1 MDTDKDKKPIFR
13 RDRRYVGVKS
23 GQYIGTGVWYDANNK
38 VIRPGHGIY
47 DDKKKT
53 ITQYNSD
60 GTTTEFTRQQ
70 WALKKQRDRELQV
83 LKNDWKY
90 AIPYDPNRVITINID
105 KNSPTAR
112 AKGAV
117 ISESLLDSIAENARR
132 ANIPFRDAIGIVSR
146 ESMLGTATTGNG
158 SRVPG
163 ESPYKWMPLLIDN
176 INQKNRDYK
185 SIQEL
190 NNNYKQ
196 DNKYYSPTALT
207 SDWKQ
212 FMENADAPFAQFVY
226 TGKGKKKPFDQQYA
240 DVNFGGA
247 VNLYNK
253 ESPKEMSPL
262 QHAFLRYKKNPTKY
276 NPGDNT
282 YPSKV
287 ESAGNELVLYS
298 PEIRNYMKKHNIHD
312 NGGYLGS
319 TN

>member
-146 ESMLGTATTGNG
+146 ESMLGNATTGNG

-212 FMENADAPFAQFVY
+212 FMENADA
-226 TGKGKKKPFDQQYA
+226 
-240 DVNFGGA
+240 
-247 VNLYNK
+247 L
-253 ESPKEMSPL
+253 
-262 QHAFLRYKKNPTKY
+262 
-276 NPGDNT
+276 
-282 YPSKV
+282 
-287 ESAGNELVLYS
+287 
-298 PEIRNYMKKHNIHD
+298 
-312 NGGYLGS
+312 
-319 TN
+319 